1 MTTPTP
7 RTDAV
12 WKSNTDIE
20 GCITN
25 IEPIYV
31 EMAKMEQEISF
42 LRFRLLV
49 LQCKTGPATTQ
60 KYALN

>member
-12 WKSNTDIE
+12 WKANTDIE

-31 EMAKMEQEISF
+31 EMTKMEEEISY
-42 LRFRLLV
+42 LRFRLIV
-49 LQCKTGPATTQ
+49 LHCDESMETT
-60 KYALN
+60 

>member
-1 MTTPTP
+1 MTTQTP

-12 WKSNTDIE
+12 WKANTDIE

-31 EMAKMEQEISF
+31 EMTKMEEEISF

-49 LQCKTGPATTQ
+49 LQSKSGPATTQ

>member
-1 MTTPTP
+1 MT
-7 RTDAV
+7 
-12 WKSNTDIE
+12 
-20 GCITN
+20 
-25 IEPIYV
+25 
-31 EMAKMEQEISF
+31 KMEEEISF